1 VVQADTKKRIGYALV
16 SLVTAVVIWEFI
28 AVVVVQNKFIL
39 PSFTNVVTA
48 FIPILKTGQLYLD
61 LWVSLIHFGIGMSL
75 SLLIGLPLGVCMGW
89 FPRVNHF
96 LNPIIEIL
104 RPIPPLAFIPF
115 AIVWFGLTNFSAGFV
130 VFVGAVFP
138 IIINTYAGF
147 STVPKVF
154 VDAGKVLGCT
164 SALRQ
169 IRYIAFPS
177 AMPHIVSGFR
187 VACGTAWM
195 CLVGAEMFGVSR
207 FGLGQKI
214 WWYYNLHQMD
224 KVLLYI
230 LILGFIGLALDT
242 LFRWYIDRTLLKWK
256 VAEVK

>member
-1 VVQADTKKRIGYALV
+1 MVQADTKKRIGYALV
-16 SLVTAVVIWEFI
+16 SLLIAVAIWEFT
-28 AVVVVQNKFIL
+28 AVAVVQNKFIL
-39 PSFTNVVTA
+39 PSFTNVVAA
-48 FIPILKTGQLYLD
+48 FIPILQNGQLYLD
-61 LWVSLIHFGIGMSL
+61 LWVSLIHFGIGMFL
-75 SLLIGLPLGVCMGW
+75 SLLIGLPLGICMGW

-96 LNPIIEIL
+96 LNPIVEIL

-115 AIVWFGLTNFSAGFV
+115 AIVWFGLTDFSAGFV

-177 AMPHIVSGFR
+177 ALPHMVSGFR
-187 VACGTAWM
+187 IACGTAWM

-224 KVLLYI
+224 KVLVYI

-256 VAEVK
+256 ATEVK

>member
-1 VVQADTKKRIGYALV
+1 MVQTDTKRRIGYALV
-16 SLVTAVVIWEFI
+16 SLFIAVAIWEFV

-39 PSFTNVVTA
+39 PSFTGVVAA
-48 FIPILKTGQLYLD
+48 FIPILETGQLYRD
-61 LWVSLIHFGIGMSL
+61 LWVSLIHFGIGMFL
-75 SLLIGLPLGVCMGW
+75 SLLIGLPLGICMGW
-89 FPRVNHF
+89 FPRLNHF

-115 AIVWFGLTNFSAGFV
+115 AIIWFGLTDFSAGFV

-147 STVPKVF
+147 STVSKVF
-154 VDAGKVLGCT
+154 IDAGKVLGCT
-164 SALRQ
+164 SDLHQ

-177 AMPHIVSGFR
+177 AMPHMVSGFR
-187 VACGTAWM
+187 IACGTAWM

-224 KVLLYI
+224 KVLVYI
-230 LILGFIGLALDT
+230 IILGVVGLAFDT
-242 LFRWYIDRTLLKWK
+242 LFRWYIDKTLLKWK
-256 VAEVK
+256 IAEMN